1 MLSFSIVFAGVWICC
16 GTYALAQ
23 SVSEAD
29 LIGTWRVEPSTYV
42 VEPNMG
48 NSSGTG
54 RILKN
59 DGTELIFGDD
69 ASMLATL
76 PESMPTNFSAF
87 ELILKESG
95 SFLATNVPSDFF
107 FDCPTTEAGGTWA
120 LRAEM
125 ELTLFGNETPGL
137 RSAYDEVGGIV
148 YFGRMLDK
156 IRLKARG
163 ALPADYNTGTKEWCD
178 FDSRCA
184 RFLKVK
190 YGALKERT
198 LRGGSDLQIL
208 RWCFRNGRKL
218 SKEEIE
224 IWNTFMKKRGWRD
237 GSSEVLAADKRAAGL
252 AARSD
257 IVTWFDLFDA
267 DEQRPNA

>member
-1 MLSFSIVFAGVWICC
+1 MKV
-16 GTYALAQ
+16 
-23 SVSEAD
+23 
-29 LIGTWRVEPSTYV
+29 
-42 VEPNMG
+42 
-48 NSSGTG
+48 
-54 RILKN
+54 
-59 DGTELIFGDD
+59 
-69 ASMLATL
+69 
-76 PESMPTNFSAF
+76 
-87 ELILKESG
+87 
-95 SFLATNVPSDFF
+95 
-107 FDCPTTEAGGTWA
+107 
-120 LRAEM
+120 
-125 ELTLFGNETPGL
+125 PGL

-163 ALPADYNTGTKEWCD
+163 ALPADYNTGTKEWYD

-198 LRGGSDLQIL
+198 LLGGSDLQIL

-237 GSSEVLAADKRAAGL
+237 GSSEGLAADKRAAGL

>member
-1 MLSFSIVFAGVWICC
+1 M
-16 GTYALAQ
+16 
-23 SVSEAD
+23 
-29 LIGTWRVEPSTYV
+29 R
-42 VEPNMG
+42 
-48 NSSGTG
+48 
-54 RILKN
+54 
-59 DGTELIFGDD
+59 
-69 ASMLATL
+69 
-76 PESMPTNFSAF
+76 SA
-87 ELILKESG
+87 KK
-95 SFLATNVPSDFF
+95 TMKV
-107 FDCPTTEAGGTWA
+107 
-120 LRAEM
+120 
-125 ELTLFGNETPGL
+125 PGL

-163 ALPADYNTGTKEWCD
+163 ALPADYNTGTKEWYD
-178 FDSRCA
+178 FDSRCT

-198 LRGGSDLQIL
+198 LRSGSDLQIL
-208 RWCFRNGRKL
+208 RWCFRNGRKP

-237 GSSEVLAADKRAAGL
+237 GSSEGLAADKRAAGL